1 MSTQSKNTSIFA
13 DVVLIDIDGTITAPI
28 RNKDFAVSPLEQ
40 LLRLLMQSESISR
53 EAALAKIR
61 QIGDVETSCIFKFL
75 EPLGI
80 SAELYWNLLRQDVKE
95 GMMIP
100 EDAVFFIK
108 ALKSKNIKL
117 FSATTNSRMATLLKL
132 SVGGLGDINGSP
144 HFDGYFGGDSFA
156 DPLGKWSPEFF
167 PSILKAGR
175 FDPERTLMIGDD
187 PARDMLPALQAG
199 IAHVA
204 IIDRHQKENILH
216 KGGVI
221 FINSLKP
228 LYHMLEPASRHIQ
241 EMVGSDPR

>member
-1 MSTQSKNTSIFA
+1 MSMQSENRSISV
-13 DVVLIDIDGTITAPI
+13 DVALIDIDGTITAPI
-28 RNKDFAVSPLEQ
+28 RNKDFAVSPLEH
-40 LLRLLMQSESISR
+40 LLRLMTQSEYVSQ

-61 QIGDVETSCIFKFL
+61 QVGDIETSCIFKL
-75 EPLGI
+75 LAPLGI
-80 SAELYWNLLRQDVKE
+80 SAELYWNVLQQDVKA
-95 GMMIP
+95 GMIIP

-108 ALKSKNIKL
+108 ALKGKNIKL

-144 HFDGYFGGDSFA
+144 YFDGYFGGDSFA

-204 IIDRHQKENILH
+204 IIDRHQTENILH

-221 FINSLKP
+221 FINSLEF
-228 LYHMLEPASRHIQ
+228 LYHMLEPVPRHIQ
-241 EMVGSDPR
+241 EMGGAKPS